1 MAEVHPLLSRQLQ
14 KYSGDNLSSP
24 RACKRF
30 FKVIDETYH
39 EFDNDRAMLERALEI
54 SSREHIQE
62 RDQMLKVREIAL
74 GIESKYTLDE
84 VLEFIVESAR
94 QIPGI
99 HLVFLNLVLNA
110 EYAMIHAHKQGKLLV
125 ETCVSNGNV
134 VVSFADDGEGIKEEN
149 LKKIFQPFFTTKEV
163 GVGTGL
169 GLSLCY
175 GIIKRHGGSI
185 NVSSKYGSGTKF
197 TVELPNEIKENDGV
211 ESESN

>member
-1 MAEVHPLLSRQLQ
+1 MIEAPPSASAMQQEFPDDVKKDINDINSEAKRATDVVRNLLAFARKQPPAKRLTQINNVIGNVIKFRHYEHTVNNIEVIEKLDPNLPEIMV
-14 KYSGDNLSSP
+14 DN
-24 RACKRF
+24 
-30 FKVIDETYH
+30 VQ
-39 EFDNDRAMLERALEI
+39 
-54 SSREHIQE
+54 IQ
-62 RDQMLKVREIAL
+62 Q
-74 GIESKYTLDE
+74 
-84 VLEFIVESAR
+84 
-94 QIPGI
+94 
-99 HLVFLNLVLNA
+99 VFLNLVLNA

-197 TVELPNEIKENDGV
+197 TVELPIEIKENDGV